1 MGFYLFLFE
10 HEGKRRPHKANRSH
24 SEVHAFLCACAND
37 LGIVSAHIMTR
48 LEELKIKRNAALIVV
63 STLGLAG
70 VYQIQSF
77 GDIWRSNI
85 FNGTSLSEN
94 GGVGFVLKIISF
106 LFLTVLLAIPLFF
119 IYFIKLIV
127 HQIEINSLSRRESER
142 NRLAELYHAHPMG
155 IEGTEHIAR
164 PSTYDPFS
172 ITYYYRED
180 GQLYGPFTIHELAY
194 LDIKAD
200 TSLGINGVDNWCQAR
215 EIDNLLDTLSL
226 LSKLQER
233 RQGR

>member
-1 MGFYLFLFE
+1 
-10 HEGKRRPHKANRSH
+10 
-24 SEVHAFLCACAND
+24 
-37 LGIVSAHIMTR
+37 MTR

-63 STLGLAG
+63 CTLGLAG

-77 GDIWRSNI
+77 GEIWRSNI

-94 GGVGFVLKIISF
+94 GGVGFVLKVISF
-106 LFLTVLLAIPLFF
+106 LFLTVLLAIPLFI

-127 HQIEINSLSRRESER
+127 HQIEISSLSRRESER
-142 NRLAELYHAHPMG
+142 NRLAQQYHDLPMDWAQ
-155 IEGTEHIAR
+155 ER
-164 PSTYDPFS
+164 VVSRDLLDPFS

-194 LDIKAD
+194 LDIRAD
-200 TSLGINGVDNWCQAR
+200 TPLGINGVDNWCQAR

-226 LSKLQER
+226 LSRLQER